1 MLCAGKSLVLNLKVL
16 TVVAG
21 LLAGGLGLPVPEAGA
36 ETLKTNAPMAYLYEP
51 ESKTILFA
59 KEADKPFEPGSLA
72 KVMTAATVFTAL
84 SEGEIFPHTKCRIS
98 EHAWRTGG
106 APAGGTTMFAA
117 IKSEIEVLDLLQGL
131 IVHHGNDAAIA
142 LAECLDGSEEKF
154 AERMTALAKN
164 IGMTGSRFVNPTG
177 YQSEVAKTTVRDLV
191 RLGDYIL
198 EHHRAYYPMFSQPD
212 FTWNKIFQRNKDPLL
227 GEIRGLDGLGAGQS
241 ETDGY
246 AALASVERDGRRVI
260 AAVAGLP
267 SDKARL
273 AAAKEV
279 IEGSW
284 EYFGISRL
292 YSRGDTIANA
302 RVFGG
307 TQSEVPLV
315 ASSDVSVLL
324 PRGTTLDYRLRVVYS
339 GPLTAP
345 VTAGTATG
353 ELRVIGA
360 NGIVYR
366 APLETGAA
374 VPEGNMQEKAL
385 DGLMELLF
393 GWL

>member
-1 MLCAGKSLVLNLKVL
+1 MGCAGKPLALVFRVF
-16 TVVAG
+16 TVAAI
-21 LLAGGLGLPVPEAGA
+21 LWTGGVILPVSGA
-36 ETLKTNAPMAYLYEP
+36 AADTLKTNAPMAFLYEP
-51 ESKTILFA
+51 ESRSILFA

-72 KVMTAATVFTAL
+72 KVMTAATVFAAL
-84 SEGEIFPHTKCRIS
+84 SEGEIFPQTRCPIS

-106 APAGGTTMFAA
+106 APARKTTMFAA
-117 IKSEIEVLDLLQGL
+117 IKSEIEVMDLLQGL

-154 AERMTALAKN
+154 AERMTALARE
-164 IGMTGSRFVNPTG
+164 IGMTGSRFANPTG
-177 YQSEVAKTTVRDLV
+177 YEDKPSQTTVRDMVL
-191 RLGDYIL
+191 LGAYIL
-198 EHHRAYYPMFSQPD
+198 ERHRAYYPMFSQPD

-227 GEIRGLDGLGAGQS
+227 GEIRSLDGLGGGQS
-241 ETDGY
+241 EKDGY

-284 EYFGISRL
+284 EYFGINRI
-292 YSRGDTIANA
+292 YSKGETVTNA

-307 TQSEVPLV
+307 VVSEVPLV
-315 ASSDVSVLL
+315 ASADVAVLL

-339 GPLTAP
+339 GPLRAP
-345 VTAGTATG
+345 VSAGTAAG
-353 ELRVIGA
+353 ELRVIGE

-374 VPEGNMQEKAL
+374 IAEGTMQAKAL

>member
-1 MLCAGKSLVLNLKVL
+1 MPSAGKPLVLYFKVL
-16 TVVAG
+16 IAAACFM
-21 LLAGGLGLPVPEAGA
+21 AGGFILPVPVAHA
-36 ETLKTNAPMAYLYEP
+36 ETLKTSAPMAYLFEP

-72 KVMTAATVFTAL
+72 KVMTAATVFAAL

-131 IVHHGNDAAIA
+131 IVQNGNDSAIA
-142 LAECLDGSEEKF
+142 LAECLDGSEAKF
-154 AERMTALAKN
+154 AERMTALARQ
-164 IGMTGSRFVNPTG
+164 IGMTGSRFANPTG
-177 YQSEVAKTTVRDLV
+177 YESEVSQTTVRDMV
-191 RLGDYIL
+191 RLADYIL

-227 GEIRGLDGLGAGQS
+227 GEIRGQDGLGAGQS
-241 ETDGY
+241 EKDGY

-284 EYFGISRL
+284 EYFGISKL
-292 YSRGDTIANA
+292 YSRGETITNA

-307 TQSEVPLV
+307 TRSDVPLV
-315 ASSDVSVLL
+315 ASEDVSVLL

-339 GPLTAP
+339 GPLKAP
-345 VTAGTATG
+345 VSAGTAAG
-353 ELRVIGA
+353 ELRVIGE

>member
-1 MLCAGKSLVLNLKVL
+1 MPGAGKPLVLFLKIL
-16 TVVAG
+16 TVAAC
-21 LLAGGLGLPVPEAGA
+21 LWTGGLVMPVLAAGA
-36 ETLKTNAPMAYLYEP
+36 DTLKTNAPMAFLFEP

-59 KEADKPFEPGSLA
+59 KDADKPFEPGSLA
-72 KVMTAATVFTAL
+72 KVMTAATVFVAL

-106 APAGGTTMFAA
+106 APARGTTMFAA
-117 IKSEIEVLDLLQGL
+117 IKSEVEVLDLLRGL
-131 IVHHGNDAAIA
+131 IVQHGNDAAIA
-142 LAECLDGSEEKF
+142 LAECLDGSEDKF
-154 AERMTALAKN
+154 AERMTALARE
-164 IGMTGSRFVNPTG
+164 IGMTGSRFANPTG
-177 YQSEVAKTTVRDLV
+177 YESETAQTTARDMV
-191 RLGDYIL
+191 RLADYIL
-198 EHHRAYYPMFSQPD
+198 ERHRAYYPMFSQPD

-227 GEIRGLDGLGAGQS
+227 GEIRELDGLGAGQS
-241 ETDGY
+241 EKDGY

-260 AAVAGLP
+260 AAVAG
-267 SDKARL
+267 SANEKARL
-273 AAAKEV
+273 AAVKEV

-284 EYFGISRL
+284 EYFGLNRL
-292 YSRGDTIANA
+292 YSRGETVATA

-307 TQSEVPLV
+307 TQSHVPLV
-315 ASSDVSVLL
+315 ASGDVSVLL

-339 GPLTAP
+339 GPLRAP
-345 VTAGTATG
+345 VAAGAPAG

-360 NGIVYR
+360 DGIVYR

-374 VPEGNMQEKAL
+374 VPEGDMQAKAV